1 MHWLLLASTEGGGHA
16 ANGFFI
22 GDLKEAVI
30 AAVASII
37 VFGLLWWKAGPAIK
51 GALAG
56 RTERIA
62 KEIDDAEKA
71 RAEAE
76 AKLAD
81 VQGRIANAENERQ
94 RILVE
99 ARQTAESVK
108 TGIVARAE
116 DEAAALK
123 ARAGADIEASKQQA
137 IADLQAE
144 VASLAL
150 GAAEAVIAANLDAA
164 TQQSLV
170 DGSITQVGAVR

>member
-1 MHWLLLASTEGGGHA
+1 MHWLLFASESGGHA

-22 GDLKEAVI
+22 GDLKETLI
-30 AAVASII
+30 SAAASII
-37 VFGLLWWKAGPAIK
+37 VFALLAWKAGPAIK
-51 GALAG
+51 GALTG
-56 RTERIA
+56 RSDRIA
-62 KEIDDAEKA
+62 KEIDDAEKS
-71 RAEAE
+71 RTEAE
-76 AKLAD
+76 AKLAE
-81 VQGRIANAENERQ
+81 VQSRIANAENERQ

-123 ARAGADIEASKQQA
+123 ARAGSDIEASKQQA